1 MVFKRFVEVG
11 RVIIINYGPY
21 TGKLAV
27 IVDVLTTTKVLVQ
40 GVKGGVRR
48 QELSL
53 NRVTLTDE
61 KINIVRNAKK
71 DAVAKA
77 LEESKVEEKIK
88 KSKLGQKVELRQKRA
103 NLTDFDRFKVMR
115 LRQKRSVL
123 RHLAVKGLAKK
134 GGKVQKGEK
143 GEKGKKKD
151 KKGGD
156 GAAKAQKP
164 KKQ

>member
-11 RVIIINYGPY
+11 RVIIINYGPL

-27 IVDVLTTTKVLVQ
+27 IVDILTTTKVLVQ

-103 NLTDFDRFKVMR
+103 NLTDFDRFKIMR
-115 LRQKRSVL
+115 LRQKRAVL
-123 RHLAVKGLAKK
+123 RHLAVKGIPKKSEK
-134 GGKVQKGEK
+134 GGKGEK
-143 GEKGKKKD
+143 GGKKHD
-151 KKGGD
+151 KKGD
-156 GAAKAQKP
+156 AAAKAQKS
-164 KKQ
+164 KKGK

>member
-115 LRQKRSVL
+115 LRQKRAVL
-123 RHLAVKGLAKK
+123 RHLAVKGIPKKSEK
-134 GGKVQKGEK
+134 GGKGEK
-143 GEKGKKKD
+143 GGKKHD
-151 KKGGD
+151 KKGD
-156 GAAKAQKP
+156 ASAKAQKP
-164 KKQ
+164 KKGK

>member
-61 KINIVRNAKK
+61 KINITRNAKK

-115 LRQKRSVL
+115 LRQKRAVL
-123 RHLAVKGLAKK
+123 RHLAVKGIPKKSEK
-134 GGKVQKGEK
+134 GGKGEK
-143 GEKGKKKD
+143 GGKKHD
-151 KKGGD
+151 KKGD
-156 GAAKAQKP
+156 ASAKAQKP
-164 KKQ
+164 KKGK

>member
-115 LRQKRSVL
+115 LRQKRAVL
-123 RHLAVKGLAKK
+123 RHHAVKGIPKKSEK
-134 GGKVQKGEK
+134 GGKGEK
-143 GEKGKKKD
+143 GGKKHD
-151 KKGGD
+151 KKGD
-156 GAAKAQKP
+156 ASAKAQKP
-164 KKQ
+164 KKGK

>member
-1 MVFKRFVEVG
+1 MVFKRFIEVG

-27 IVDVLTTTKVLVQ
+27 IVDVLTTTKILVQ

-61 KINIVRNAKK
+61 KIDIKRNAKK
-71 DAVAKA
+71 EAVAKA
-77 LEESKVEEKIK
+77 LSDIKVEEKIK
-88 KSKLGQKVELRQKRA
+88 KSKLGQKVQLREKRA
-103 NLTDFDRFKVMR
+103 NLTDFDRFKIMR

-123 RHLAVKGLAKK
+123 RHLAVKGLN
-134 GGKVQKGEK
+134 
-143 GEKGKKKD
+143 

-156 GAAKAQKP
+156 KKGEKHQGASKAKKP
-164 KKQ
+164 KREKK